1 MRPPRVKEGD
11 PRKALLPARSV
22 VSCPSCVQQFGRQE
36 KGGRPRRN
44 RATSSRQPAGVSPVR
59 GDARVP
65 GSTAPGVG
73 RDPGVEAERQR
84 LVVEAVQPTG
94 PQHEAKPAASSLK
107 PPRERGQGGAEPMKG
122 GRRPRTAPEN
132 LERVPTNPPAHGAW
146 NGRKGVVGTGEALLG
161 PGSAAREAGP
171 PITNAR
177 EVAGGREGVGGGRSS
192 DDGRDNTTRPPAK
205 GPCFTGAP
213 RERGGDLVS
222 AR

>member
-122 GRRPRTAPEN
+122 GRRPRTAPRE
-132 LERVPTNPPAHGAW
+132 PGGGAHEPSGAW
-146 NGRKGVVGTGEALLG
+146 GVERSEGCRGNWRGPPRPRACG
-161 PGSAAREAGP
+161 PGSRPAYNQRTGS
-171 PITNAR
+171 
-177 EVAGGREGVGGGRSS
+177 GGRPRGSR
-192 DDGRDNTTRPPAK
+192 T
-205 GPCFTGAP
+205 GP
-213 RERGGDLVS
+213 
-222 AR
+222 

>member
-1 MRPPRVKEGD
+1 MLRAAIRSLNEGRTVF
-11 PRKALLPARSV
+11 PS
-22 VSCPSCVQQFGRQE
+22 PSCVQQFGRQE

-65 GSTAPGVG
+65 GSTAPGAG

-122 GRRPRTAPEN
+122 GRRPRTAPGS
-132 LERVPTNPPAHGAW
+132 LERMPTNPPAPW
-146 NGRKGVVGTGEALLG
+146 GVERSEGCRGNWRGPPRPRACG
-161 PGSAAREAGP
+161 PGSRPAYNQRTGS
-171 PITNAR
+171 
-177 EVAGGREGVGGGRSS
+177 GGRPRGSR
-192 DDGRDNTTRPPAK
+192 R
-205 GPCFTGAP
+205 GP
-213 RERGGDLVS
+213 
-222 AR
+222 